1 MTLNGKPT
9 IVTGAASG
17 IGRATAV
24 RLGRGGATVIVAD
37 VDREGGRE
45 TVRAIEDHG
54 GTAAFIETDIT
65 ETADVRSLVDA
76 TVEEYG
82 TLDVLVNNAGG
93 SVDDG
98 APHAVDDDT
107 LDHVLGLNLKGPFV
121 CTREALPALADG
133 GGSVVTVSSAN
144 AIAGIGLGA
153 YSSAKAGLLGLT
165 RVLAAQY
172 GRHGVRANAVVPG
185 TILTPGSTTAVAKDS
200 SPIHR
205 AWIEQYPIDRLGRP
219 EDVANAVAFLAD
231 EETAGW
237 ITGVSLPVD
246 GGLTARGTHADLE
259 TTMYDVDSPP

>member
-1 MTLNGKPT
+1 MSLNGKPT

-17 IGRATAV
+17 IGRAVAT
-24 RLGRGGATVIVAD
+24 RLGSEGATVVVAD
-37 VDREGGRE
+37 IDRSGGKE
-45 TVRAIEDHG
+45 TVRAIEDDG
-54 GTAAFIETDIT
+54 GTATFIETDIT
-65 ETADVRSLVDA
+65 VTADVRLLVDA

-93 SVDDG
+93 ALDDG
-98 APHAVDDDT
+98 SPHAVDDDT
-107 LDHVLGLNLKGPFV
+107 LDRVLGLNFKGPFV
-121 CTREALPALADG
+121 CTREALPALANG
-133 GGSVVTVSSAN
+133 GGSIVTVSSVN
-144 AIAGIGLGA
+144 AITGIGLGA

-185 TILTPGSTTAVAKDS
+185 TILTPGTTATVADENS
-200 SPIHR
+200 SVHR
-205 AWIEQYPIDRLGRP
+205 AWLEQYPIDRLGRP

-231 EETAGW
+231 EELAGW

-246 GGLTARGTHADLE
+246 GGLTARGSHADIE

>member
-1 MTLNGKPT
+1 MTLNGTPT

-24 RLGRGGATVIVAD
+24 RLGRGGATVVVAD

-45 TVRAIEDHG
+45 TVRAVEDHG
-54 GTAAFIETDIT
+54 GTAAFVETDIT
-65 ETADVRSLVDA
+65 ETADVRSLVAA

-82 TLDVLVNNAGG
+82 ALDVLVNNAGG
-93 SVDDG
+93 SLDDG
-98 APHAVDDDT
+98 APHAVDDDA
-107 LDHVLGLNLKGPFV
+107 LDRVLGLNLKGPFV
-121 CTREALPALADG
+121 CAREALPALADG
-133 GGSVVTVSSAN
+133 GGSIVTVSSAN

-185 TILTPGSTTAVAKDS
+185 TILTPGSAAAVAEES
-200 SPIHR
+200 SPVHR
-205 AWIEQYPIDRLGRP
+205 AWVEQYPIERLGRP